1 MMYLDEYIFRCIAKS
16 MNLEVP
22 KRPTIWE
29 GGRQGVHVIIETE
42 SLKMYNHCK
51 CWNPSLDCFLALFWA
66 SCVTFYFVP
75 MLTEFRLMRPFPK
88 GKADSANFAVKI
100 QYCMY
105 FQKRTYWYLLFH
117 QVHNQR

>member
-1 MMYLDEYIFRCIAKS
+1 

-105 FQKRTYWYLLFH
+105 FQKELIGTCYFIRFITKGKDIYNH
-117 QVHNQR
+117 QSSNII

>member
-42 SLKMYNHCK
+42 SLKC
-51 CWNPSLDCFLALFWA
+51 
-66 SCVTFYFVP
+66 TI
-75 MLTEFRLMRPFPK
+75 T
-88 GKADSANFAVKI
+88 ANVGI
-100 QYCMY
+100 QAWIV
-105 FQKRTYWYLLFH
+105 F
-117 QVHNQR
+117 